1 MTPSGQASG
10 SRSWCALEPRLSV
23 VWCLAVLSSFGCR
36 GDMEI
41 LARLVGFVVHI
52 DMHLREIVAHYG
64 VWTYALLFIV
74 IFCETGLVVT
84 PFLPGDSLLF
94 AAAALAASSS
104 LNVWVLWLLLTA
116 AAVLGDACNYLVG
129 HKLGPAV
136 LNRED
141 SRVFKKEYLD
151 KTHAFYERYGGS
163 TIIVARFVPIVRT
176 FAPFLAGVGNM
187 TYRHFAA
194 FNVVGG
200 MAWVSLFVW
209 GGYLF
214 GNTELVKH
222 NFTLVIV
229 AIIVISL
236 LPAIVEFIR
245 ARLSRAA
252 SDEV

>member
-1 MTPSGQASG
+1 
-10 SRSWCALEPRLSV
+10 
-23 VWCLAVLSSFGCR
+23 
-36 GDMEI
+36 MEI
-41 LARLVGFVVHI
+41 LTQLIGFVLHI
-52 DMHLREIVAHYG
+52 DVHLREFVAHYG
-64 VWTYALLFIV
+64 VWTYALLFVV

-104 LNVWVLWLLLTA
+104 LNVWVLWLLLIGA
-116 AAVLGDACNYLVG
+116 AILGDACNYLVG

-136 LNRED
+136 LKRED

-163 TIIVARFVPIVRT
+163 TIIIARFVPIVRT
-176 FAPFLAGVGNM
+176 FAPFLAGVGAM

-194 FNVVGG
+194 YNVAGG
-200 MAWVSLFVW
+200 IAWVSLFIW

-214 GNTELVKH
+214 GNTEIVKN
-222 NFTLVIV
+222 NFTLVIA
-229 AIIVISL
+229 AIILISL
-236 LPAIVEFIR
+236 LPAIVEFVR
-245 ARLSRAA
+245 ARLSGIA